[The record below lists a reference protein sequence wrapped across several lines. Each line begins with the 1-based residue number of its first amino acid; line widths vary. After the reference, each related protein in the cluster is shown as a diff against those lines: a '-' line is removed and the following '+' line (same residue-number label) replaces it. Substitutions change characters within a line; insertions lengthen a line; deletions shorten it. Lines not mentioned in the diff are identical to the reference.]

1 MNHTAIRVLIVDDH
15 RIVREGIR
23 ALLSEFEDIQVVG
36 EAGSGQEGVNLVP
49 ALQPHVILMDLVM
62 PGMDG
67 IEATRRITAAAPAAR
82 VLVLTSFLTADRLY
96 PAIKAGAL
104 GYLLK
109 DTSSVDLVEAIRQV
123 DRGEPSLPPE
133 IAHLILSELRQP
145 APGLSPGP
153 DALTDREVEVLR
165 LVGQGKTNRE
175 IAAKLSVSPET
186 ARGHVNNILSK
197 LHVANRVQATLYA
210 LREGIS
216 SLDDSE

>member
-1 MNHTAIRVLIVDDH
+1 MNHSPIRVLVVDDH

-36 EAGSGQEGVNLVP
+36 EAGSGREGVHL
-49 ALQPHVILMDLVM
+49 AQELQPNVILMDLVM

-67 IEATRRITAAAPAAR
+67 VQATRRITSRQPAAR
-82 VLVLTSFLTADRLY
+82 VLVLTSFLTADKLY

-109 DTSSVDLVEAIRQV
+109 DTSSADLVEAIRQV
-123 DRGEPSLPPE
+123 DRGMPSLSSE
-133 IAHLILSELRQP
+133 IAHLILAELRQP
-145 APGLSPGP
+145 APGDKPGP
-153 DALTDREVEVLR
+153 DALTEREVEVLR

-175 IAAKLSVSPET
+175 IAAQLSVSPET

-216 SLDDSE
+216 SLDDGA

>member
-1 MNHTAIRVLIVDDH
+1 MNHAPIHVLIVDDH
-15 RIVREGIR
+15 RIVREGIS
-23 ALLSEFEDIQVVG
+23 ALLSEFADVQVVG
-36 EAGSGQEGVNLVP
+36 EAGNGREGVAL
-49 ALQPHVILMDLVM
+49 AQELQPHVTLMDLVM

-67 IEATRRITAAAPAAR
+67 IEATRRITSRQPAAR

-96 PAIKAGAL
+96 PAIKAGAI

-109 DTSSVDLVEAIRQV
+109 DTSSAELVEAIRQV

-145 APGLSPGP
+145 AAGDKPGP

-175 IAAKLSVSPET
+175 IASKLSVSPET
-186 ARGHVNNILSK
+186 ARGHVNHILSK

>member
-1 MNHTAIRVLIVDDH
+1 MNHTPIRVLIVDDH

-23 ALLSEFEDIQVVG
+23 ALLSEFGDVQVVG
-36 EAGSGQEGVNLVP
+36 EASSGLEGVDLAQ

-62 PGMDG
+62 ARMDG
-67 IEATRRITAAAPAAR
+67 IEATRRITARQLTAR

-109 DTSSVDLVEAIRQV
+109 DTSSADLVDAIRRV

-133 IAHLILSELRQP
+133 IAHLILAELRQP
-145 APGLSPGP
+145 APGDKPGP

-175 IAAKLSVSPET
+175 IAAQLSVSPDT
-186 ARGHVNNILSK
+186 ARGHVNNILGK

-210 LREGIS
+210 LRAGLN
-216 SLDDSE
+216 SLDDTA